1 MAVLKIREA
10 SPAKGGDAAEFAGVV
25 CLDDGPEYAIRLRNP
40 FSLEEEE
47 RLEWYFEE
55 HLTYPFLHGVKAR
68 EAAQSITRYGEAL
81 FNQVFAAN
89 HHVYALYARVR
100 DRLSELRIEIEGSP
114 AFHAL
119 HWERSRIPSC
129 RGPSPSTPCWSAGGG
144 LRRRCRHKSNRPRH
158 CAC

>member
-10 SPAKGGDAAEFAGVV
+10 SLAKGGDAAEFVGVV

-81 FNQVFAAN
+81 FNQVFVTTCKRK
-89 HHVYALYARVR
+89 HPDLQ
-100 DRLSELRIEIEGSP
+100 
-114 AFHAL
+114 
-119 HWERSRIPSC
+119 SR
-129 RGPSPSTPCWSAGGG
+129 RFSTGINC
-144 LRRRCRHKSNRPRH
+144 N
-158 CAC
+158 